1 MKKLLL
7 FALTLFVMQANATV
21 HTVNNVTSG
30 GAQFTTIQAAITA
43 ATMGDTIY
51 VHGSPIIYEAFN
63 ILDKKLTIMGPGW
76 APQKNNA
83 VRAIVASA
91 TIKNSNTSNPTKT
104 SNGTEIHG
112 LVFNGRVTF
121 SANSIFESS
130 VSNIRIDRCEI
141 RNGIESSGYNANN
154 YIIENCYI
162 TGSLARI
169 DLSTSNS
176 YSNFLFQNNI
186 FRIDNFNNGFFSGFL
201 NISNFIFNHNLFMT
215 NSAGATGS
223 MASNNGFVK
232 NTTFSN
238 NIFVNINLS
247 ANFDF
252 CTFNSNLTFYSSVP
266 SLTAPWTLLNN
277 IDGGGNLNNINPQIS
292 AQTAVN
298 TGADNPIADFT
309 IAAGPANN
317 SGNDGKDLGLLFDA
331 TGSLNWASARG
342 ARLPF
347 IFSMN
352 ITNPTVSPGTN
363 LNVEVTAKK
372 NN

>member
-1 MKKLLL
+1 M
-7 FALTLFVMQANATV
+7 LTLFVIQAKATV

-30 GAQFTTIQAAITA
+30 GAQFTTINDAINAAA
-43 ATMGDTIY
+43 MGDSIY
-51 VHGSPIIYEAFN
+51 VHGSPIIYAAFT
-63 ILDKKLTIMGPGW
+63 IVDKKLTIIGPGW
-76 APQKNNA
+76 APQKNNP
-83 VRAIVASA
+83 VRAIIASA
-91 TIKNSNTSNPTKT
+91 IIRNSNASNLTNT

-112 LVFNGRVTF
+112 LVFNGAV
-121 SANSIFESS
+121 SISIGSIFDTS
-130 VSNIRIDRCEI
+130 VSNIRLDRSEFRGGIDI
-141 RNGIESSGYNANN
+141 VYGTSN

-162 TGSLARI
+162 TGSVARI
-169 DLSTSNS
+169 GLGSTSS

-186 FRIDNFNNGFFSGFL
+186 FRIDDFNNGFFSNFA

-215 NSAGATGS
+215 DAPGATGS
-223 MASNNGFVK
+223 LASPNGFTK
-232 NTTFSN
+232 NLTFSN
-238 NIFVNINLS
+238 NIFVNINMS

-277 IDGGGNLNNINPQIS
+277 VDGGGNLNNINPQIS

-298 TGADNPIADFT
+298 TGVDNIIADFT

-317 SGNDGKDLGLLFDA
+317 AGNDGKDLGLLFDS
-331 TGSLNWASARG
+331 TGSLNWVSARG

-352 ITNPTVSPGTN
+352 ITNPTVSPGAN